1 MLSKAFD
8 HKPFFIDY
16 KVLDGLYRGKTLFIR
31 DFCDGKFRVQDG
43 SWLNTAGNHDYLF
56 HKSAVFQ
63 SLEEAEAFCLKLIKP
78 RIRTN
83 EELAEAGWDV

>member
-16 KVLDGLYRGKTLFIR
+16 KVLDGLYRGKSLMIR
-31 DFCDGKFRVQDG
+31 DFCDGKFRIQDG
-43 SWLNTAGNHDYLF
+43 SWLNAAGDHDIF
-56 HKSAVFQ
+56 GKSATFR